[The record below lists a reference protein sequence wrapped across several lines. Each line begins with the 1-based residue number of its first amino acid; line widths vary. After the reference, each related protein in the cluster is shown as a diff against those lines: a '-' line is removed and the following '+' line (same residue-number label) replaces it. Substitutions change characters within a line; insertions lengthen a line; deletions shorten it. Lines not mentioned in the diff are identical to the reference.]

1 MRMKKTTMTVVHSVR
16 RVLLL
21 FATVLLTAM
30 AYGQG
35 TYIKGKVTDTE
46 GEPLVG
52 AYVQWKGSKTGY
64 ITDADGIATIP
75 SDGKADILV
84 ISYLGHK
91 TMEKKVAK
99 GEKAFTAALTVDA
112 QHLDELV
119 VVGYGIQKKSSIT
132 GAVETIKAED
142 LLTAPVTN
150 IDQALTAQVA
160 GLQVMQSSGD
170 PSTAKESAIRI
181 RGINSAPL
189 LVIDGVPRFGT
200 TTSDGETRLSD
211 LNPDD
216 IESITIL
223 KDAASAAVYGARA
236 ANGVILVQTKSA
248 KNMQKVHVNYR
259 GQYNVQQATH
269 MPEFLGAYDYAL
281 LYNRAVENTPGTT
294 NTAYTDEQLDIIR
307 RHASPNVYGDE
318 DYLSY
323 LDKTGW
329 STSHSISANG
339 GTKSVRYYLS
349 AGYSDSRGLYSGVG
363 RKRLN
368 YMAKIDADL
377 AKNLTLTVSMNGS
390 RTKAKNSSYYTIDNA
405 YAYSPLQ
412 VTRFTNGELAS
423 INGSNPLI
431 NIEGLGGYIK
441 DNSKMNTIAANLNWN
456 VPMVKGLSVYLR
468 GTFDDNQRIS
478 TEFDKPVTL
487 YTYDANADT
496 FAADPNTVYPT
507 AKVSLEQDDYFF
519 DSQLYEAGINYC
531 RTFSEKHD
539 VEGTVVANYQRTHM
553 LYMYGTNLDKGIYPE
568 VIGTAQTAKLV
579 GNETYNQ
586 RASLIGRAKYG
597 YANRYFAEFS
607 FRVDGSNNFHPDR
620 RWGFFPSVSMAWVLS
635 NEPFFKNWDQKVI
648 SNTKLRMSTGWLGN
662 DGLVSAFSYLRSYT
676 ETINSGY
683 QIGGSFRP
691 GMIMTT
697 NPNVNLTWGKTHDY
711 NFGADMGFWD
721 GRLSLTFEYFLR
733 YETDKITSAPDY
745 LYPPSTG
752 VDGNVPS
759 QNFSKLKTWGW
770 DLSINHRNNIG
781 KFQYGAGITLSKSD
795 DKYLDFGD
803 ESAQLPNLRR
813 VGRSSMVWTM
823 YEADGLFMTQ
833 DEISSYPVDQDG
845 QNNATLAPGDIKYV
859 DQNGDRK
866 IDANDRVYVKNSSYP
881 DLDFGLKL
889 NMSYRGFYVNM
900 LFQGEFG
907 YKQNISEY
915 YSLENGTLQKFQK
928 YHLTDT
934 WTEEN
939 PNAQYP
945 RIKFATS
952 NDNNRKTSTFWI
964 RDCNFLRL
972 KTLNVGYKIPKDI
985 VSKAGLSSA
994 SIAFQASNVF
1004 TVTDLKDMDP
1014 ESLRGYPIQK
1024 SYGITLNVGF

>member
-1 MRMKKTTMTVVHSVR
+1 MKKTTMTAVHSVR

-390 RTKAKNSSYYTIDNA
+390 RTKAKNSS
-405 YAYSPLQ
+405 
-412 VTRFTNGELAS
+412 
-423 INGSNPLI
+423 
-431 NIEGLGGYIK
+431 
-441 DNSKMNTIAANLNWN
+441 
-456 VPMVKGLSVYLR
+456 
-468 GTFDDNQRIS
+468 
-478 TEFDKPVTL
+478 
-487 YTYDANADT
+487 
-496 FAADPNTVYPT
+496 
-507 AKVSLEQDDYFF
+507 
-519 DSQLYEAGINYC
+519 
-531 RTFSEKHD
+531 
-539 VEGTVVANYQRTHM
+539 
-553 LYMYGTNLDKGIYPE
+553 
-568 VIGTAQTAKLV
+568 
-579 GNETYNQ
+579 
-586 RASLIGRAKYG
+586 
-597 YANRYFAEFS
+597 
-607 FRVDGSNNFHPDR
+607 
-620 RWGFFPSVSMAWVLS
+620 
-635 NEPFFKNWDQKVI
+635 
-648 SNTKLRMSTGWLGN
+648 
-662 DGLVSAFSYLRSYT
+662 
-676 ETINSGY
+676 
-683 QIGGSFRP
+683 
-691 GMIMTT
+691 
-697 NPNVNLTWGKTHDY
+697 
-711 NFGADMGFWD
+711 
-721 GRLSLTFEYFLR
+721 
-733 YETDKITSAPDY
+733 
-745 LYPPSTG
+745 
-752 VDGNVPS
+752 
-759 QNFSKLKTWGW
+759 
-770 DLSINHRNNIG
+770 
-781 KFQYGAGITLSKSD
+781 
-795 DKYLDFGD
+795 
-803 ESAQLPNLRR
+803 
-813 VGRSSMVWTM
+813 
-823 YEADGLFMTQ
+823 
-833 DEISSYPVDQDG
+833 
-845 QNNATLAPGDIKYV
+845 
-859 DQNGDRK
+859 
-866 IDANDRVYVKNSSYP
+866 
-881 DLDFGLKL
+881 
-889 NMSYRGFYVNM
+889 
-900 LFQGEFG
+900 
-907 YKQNISEY
+907 
-915 YSLENGTLQKFQK
+915 
-928 YHLTDT
+928 
-934 WTEEN
+934 
-939 PNAQYP
+939 
-945 RIKFATS
+945 
-952 NDNNRKTSTFWI
+952 
-964 RDCNFLRL
+964 
-972 KTLNVGYKIPKDI
+972 
-985 VSKAGLSSA
+985 
-994 SIAFQASNVF
+994 
-1004 TVTDLKDMDP
+1004 
-1014 ESLRGYPIQK
+1014 
-1024 SYGITLNVGF
+1024 